1 MDSDREGVAK
11 RTVSDLMNPR
21 VVSVTPTTSL
31 FETIRVMVENGIRHL
46 PVMEDGRVVAVVSDR
61 DIRVQ
66 ISGATEPGDRHR
78 YLTSTSVMAR
88 ASRPVT
94 TIAPD
99 APVAEAARVFVESRI
114 GCLPVVDASGR
125 VVGIV
130 TQTDLLKWLADL
142 AG

>member
-1 MDSDREGVAK
+1 MAE
-11 RTVSDLMNPR
+11 LMNPR
-21 VVSVTPTTSL
+21 VVSVSPTTTL
-31 FETIRVMVENGIRHL
+31 FDTIRAMVEKGIRHL

-99 APVAEAARVFVESRI
+99 APVQEAARVFVESRI
-114 GCLPVVDASGR
+114 GCLPVVDGEGR
-125 VVGIV
+125 VVGIL